1 MKSVSLNDIAARIGI
16 SKYSVSRALTGK
28 PGVSDAT
35 RQRVLRVAHE
45 MGYVHAALERRAA
58 DSGDRPVVLL
68 IPLQDVEDAEFWMGV
83 IAGAVSE
90 ATELGY
96 TFATRPIDTADDG
109 ARAPTTLVQGVIVA
123 GSKARAALRP
133 YLEAGVPASLVTYP
147 TPLEPFDA
155 VHAADWEGGAMV
167 AKHLVELGHERLAY
181 VTEGPEKP
189 SFAARA
195 RGFRETATAGSG
207 VDVVELHID
216 RDEPGLSFERAYA
229 VLAEDGRA
237 PTGLLA
243 STDSIAFA
251 VAAALGR
258 LGLVVPQDVS
268 LVGFND
274 AVGSSRFV
282 PKLTTLRIPTVD
294 IGAAAMRFLHERI
307 EGARTPAR
315 RLEFAPMF
323 VLRESTAG
331 FRAKVDRGAG
341 RVSGGARLEV
351 GR

>member
-1 MKSVSLNDIAARIGI
+1 MKSVSLSDIAARLGI

-35 RQRVLRVAHE
+35 RQRVLRVAQE
-45 MGYVHAALERRAA
+45 MGYVHAALEERTTDPRE
-58 DSGDRPVVLL
+58 RTVVVL
-68 IPLQDVEDAEFWMGV
+68 IPLQDLDDAEFWMGV

-96 TFATRPIDTADDG
+96 TIATRPIDSADDG
-109 ARAPTTLVQGVIVA
+109 TRAPRPLVQGVIVA
-123 GSKARAALRP
+123 GSKARSALP
-133 YLEAGVPASLVTYP
+133 PFVEAGVPASLVTYP

-167 AKHLVELGHERLAY
+167 AKHLAELGHVRLAY

-195 RGFRETATAGSG
+195 RGFREAAMAESG
-207 VDVVELHID
+207 IEVGEMHID
-216 RDEPGLSFERAYA
+216 CDEPGLSFERQYE
-229 VLAEDGRA
+229 VLAEERRA
-237 PTGLLA
+237 PTGLLT
-243 STDSIAFA
+243 STDSVAFA

-258 LGLVVPQDVS
+258 LGFDVPRDVS

-282 PKLTTLRIPTVD
+282 PKLTTLRIPTGD

-307 EGARTPAR
+307 EGVRTPPR
-315 RLEFAPMF
+315 RLEFAPTF
-323 VLRESTAG
+323 VLRDSTAA
-331 FRAKVDRGAG
+331 FRAKVTQGAG
-341 RVSGGARLEV
+341 LEV
-351 GR
+351 ST

>member
-1 MKSVSLNDIAARIGI
+1 MKSVSLSDIAARLGI

-28 PGVSDAT
+28 PGVSEAT
-35 RQRVLRVAHE
+35 RLRVLRVAQE
-45 MGYVHAALERRAA
+45 MGYVHAALEQRTTDA
-58 DSGDRPVVLL
+58 GDRTVVLL
-68 IPLQDVEDAEFWMGV
+68 IPMQDLDDAEFWMGV
-83 IAGAVSE
+83 IAGAVSQ

-96 TFATRPIDTADDG
+96 TFATRPIDSADDG
-109 ARAPTTLVQGVIVA
+109 TRAPAPLVQGVIVA
-123 GSKARAALRP
+123 GSKARSALGP
-133 YLEAGVPASLVTYP
+133 YVEAGVPASLVTYP
-147 TPLEPFDA
+147 TPLEPLDA
-155 VHAADWEGGAMV
+155 VHAADWEGGAIV
-167 AKHLVELGHERLAY
+167 ADHLVELGHERLAY

-195 RGFRETATAGSG
+195 RGFRQAAMAHGSI
-207 VDVVELHID
+207 DVVEMHID
-216 RDEPGLSFERAYA
+216 RDEPGLSFERAYQG
-229 VLAEDGRA
+229 LAEQGRA
-237 PTGLLA
+237 PSGLLA

-282 PKLTTLRIPTVD
+282 PKLTTLRIPTGD

-307 EGARTPAR
+307 EGVRAPAR
-315 RLEFAPMF
+315 RLEFAPTF
-323 VLRESTAG
+323 VLRDSTASS
-331 FRAKVDRGAG
+331 RAKVTRDAE
-341 RVSGGARLEV
+341 LEV